1 LNVKL
6 QKLNRSVRECG
17 EPKITSA
24 SDSTSAVRR
33 DTAGGTKHRAGT
45 IKRLFRT
52 AIKVITQHADTAQ
65 SPDPKRKRGK
75 KEGGG
80 PLTIIRRLLKHGGTQ
95 TACGRYAGLQPV
107 RATSLL
113 SELPQSDWDVFDITS
128 LAYEHAIDDS
138 RDIGF
143 DTKSDHLSPG
153 L

>member
-1 LNVKL
+1 
-6 QKLNRSVRECG
+6 
-17 EPKITSA
+17 
-24 SDSTSAVRR
+24 
-33 DTAGGTKHRAGT
+33 
-45 IKRLFRT
+45 
-52 AIKVITQHADTAQ
+52 
-65 SPDPKRKRGK
+65 
-75 KEGGG
+75 
-80 PLTIIRRLLKHGGTQ
+80 
-95 TACGRYAGLQPV
+95 V